1 MSHVLVMC
9 AMEEEARYLRDR
21 MDDCSEVPLTGAMR
35 RTRGTIGG
43 VTVDLVISGIGGVYA
58 TMATT
63 AAILDQKPT
72 AVFSCGCSGAHV
84 RDLRMGDVVI
94 ASEVKPLDAIVLERS
109 GKVRRTGV
117 RRSMQDPQVQS
128 WLADP
133 ALLQGAKAV
142 AEQVTKRRAAG
153 SGRVIK
159 CVAGAVGTT
168 DTWRQSPQAIE
179 QIHSEAATL
188 CEEMEAAAVA
198 QVAHTFGTPFLAIK
212 DIANNELSPEPLQ
225 LEPEHTLAE
234 ECSGVQLGLAAA
246 EVTFGVIQLCAA
258 AYPVGLT

>member
-43 VTVDLVISGIGGVYA
+43 GTGGLVISGIGGVYA

-109 GKVRRTGV
+109 GKVR
-117 RRSMQDPQVQS
+117 
-128 WLADP
+128 LA
-133 ALLQGAKAV
+133 G
-142 AEQVTKRRAAG
+142 EG
-153 SGRVIK
+153 EG
-159 CVAGAVGTT
+159 
-168 DTWRQSPQAIE
+168 E
-179 QIHSEAATL
+179 
-188 CEEMEAAAVA
+188 
-198 QVAHTFGTPFLAIK
+198 
-212 DIANNELSPEPLQ
+212 SPELTC
-225 LEPEHTLAE
+225 TLTRT
-234 ECSGVQLGLAAA
+234 Q
-246 EVTFGVIQLCAA
+246 TRCAA
-258 AYPVGLT
+258 PACGARCRTRTCMPGRRLFNINFNIGGGARTSVLTA

>member
-35 RTRGTIGG
+35 RTRGT
-43 VTVDLVISGIGGVYA
+43 IGGVYA

-109 GKVRRTGV
+109 GKVR
-117 RRSMQDPQVQS
+117 
-128 WLADP
+128 LA
-133 ALLQGAKAV
+133 G
-142 AEQVTKRRAAG
+142 EG
-153 SGRVIK
+153 EG
-159 CVAGAVGTT
+159 
-168 DTWRQSPQAIE
+168 E
-179 QIHSEAATL
+179 
-188 CEEMEAAAVA
+188 
-198 QVAHTFGTPFLAIK
+198 
-212 DIANNELSPEPLQ
+212 SPELTC
-225 LEPEHTLAE
+225 TLTRT
-234 ECSGVQLGLAAA
+234 Q
-246 EVTFGVIQLCAA
+246 TRCAA
-258 AYPVGLT
+258 PACGARCRTRKCRAGWRTPHCCKVPRRWRSR

>member
-21 MDDCSEVPLTGAMR
+21 MDDCSEVPLAGAMR

-109 GKVRRTGV
+109 GKVRLV
-117 RRSMQDPQVQS
+117 RARVSHLSLRAP
-128 WLADP
+128 LP
-133 ALLQGAKAV
+133 EPKPGAPH
-142 AEQVTKRRAAG
+142 RRAALD
-153 SGRVIK
+153 
-159 CVAGAVGTT
+159 AGPASAELAGGP
-168 DTWRQSPQAIE
+168 R
-179 QIHSEAATL
+179 
-188 CEEMEAAAVA
+188 AAAR
-198 QVAHTFGTPFLAIK
+198 
-212 DIANNELSPEPLQ
+212 
-225 LEPEHTLAE
+225 
-234 ECSGVQLGLAAA
+234 C
-246 EVTFGVIQLCAA
+246 
-258 AYPVGLT
+258 

>member
-1 MSHVLVMC
+1 MAVYSLSSSDAMSHVLVMC

-109 GKVRRTGV
+109 GKVR
-117 RRSMQDPQVQS
+117 
-128 WLADP
+128 LA
-133 ALLQGAKAV
+133 GKG
-142 AEQVTKRRAAG
+142 EG
-153 SGRVIK
+153 
-159 CVAGAVGTT
+159 
-168 DTWRQSPQAIE
+168 E
-179 QIHSEAATL
+179 
-188 CEEMEAAAVA
+188 
-198 QVAHTFGTPFLAIK
+198 
-212 DIANNELSPEPLQ
+212 SPELTC
-225 LEPEHTLAE
+225 TLTRT
-234 ECSGVQLGLAAA
+234 Q
-246 EVTFGVIQLCAA
+246 TRCAA
-258 AYPVGLT
+258 PACGARCRTRKCRAGWRTPRCCKVLRQWRSR

>member
-1 MSHVLVMC
+1 MAANHFRVLPPQLRDFVTNEVGNAGGTDKTRTPAANVNSDAMSHVLVMC

-109 GKVRRTGV
+109 GKVRLV
-117 RRSMQDPQVQS
+117 RARVSHLS
-128 WLADP
+128 L
-133 ALLQGAKAV
+133 
-142 AEQVTKRRAAG
+142 RA
-153 SGRVIK
+153 
-159 CVAGAVGTT
+159 
-168 DTWRQSPQAIE
+168 P
-179 QIHSEAATL
+179 
-188 CEEMEAAAVA
+188 
-198 QVAHTFGTPFLAIK
+198 
-212 DIANNELSPEPLQ
+212 
-225 LEPEHTLAE
+225 
-234 ECSGVQLGLAAA
+234 
-246 EVTFGVIQLCAA
+246 
-258 AYPVGLT
+258 

>member
-1 MSHVLVMC
+1 MLAEIITERPELEVLLGLLVHVCTAAPKAKEGRGSWVGFSWNYFREFTPIITLRHSRSRQRRRDGQNTNAGSNADSDAMSHVLVMC
-9 AMEEEARYLRDR
+9 AMEEQARYLRDR

-109 GKVRRTGV
+109 GKVRLV
-117 RRSMQDPQVQS
+117 RARVSHLS
-128 WLADP
+128 L
-133 ALLQGAKAV
+133 
-142 AEQVTKRRAAG
+142 RA
-153 SGRVIK
+153 
-159 CVAGAVGTT
+159 
-168 DTWRQSPQAIE
+168 P
-179 QIHSEAATL
+179 
-188 CEEMEAAAVA
+188 
-198 QVAHTFGTPFLAIK
+198 
-212 DIANNELSPEPLQ
+212 
-225 LEPEHTLAE
+225 
-234 ECSGVQLGLAAA
+234 
-246 EVTFGVIQLCAA
+246 
-258 AYPVGLT
+258 